1 MANYIV
7 CFPWFVAKKEPNST
21 EEEESSG
28 SSSSSETVI
37 GVVIGVVV
45 SVIIVIVTISSV
57 SVLVL
62 RICGV
67 KCTKTSA
74 MMYIHVFIL
83 AVCITVLLNL
93 LDFLSEVKQRKVIS
107 RQKVMMSMWKLKRE
121 EHWQRLKKCMKKF
134 LEKTDN

>member
-1 MANYIV
+1 MAYYIMY
-7 CFPWFVAKKEPNST
+7 FSWFVAKKEPNST
-21 EEEESSG
+21 EEESSG
-28 SSSSSETVI
+28 SSSSSEKVI

-62 RICGV
+62 RRCGV

-74 MMYIHVFIL
+74 MMYIHIFIL

-93 LDFLSEVKQRKVIS
+93 LDFISEVKQRKVIS

-121 EHWQRLKKCMKKF
+121 EYWQRLKKCMKKF